1 MRLFIY
7 KNTEFKE
14 INGNSKQEKAG
25 IPMLI
30 ANEVDLKRKVLLVK
44 TKRIFYND
52 KEKFIKKTFTACSL
66 NDRKRDRNS
75 VRLWKM

>member
-14 INGNSKQEKAG
+14 INGNSKQAKAG

-30 ANEVDLKRKVLLVK
+30 SNEVDLKRSLISK
-44 TKRIFYND
+44 D
-52 KEKFIKKTFTACSL
+52 KKNIL
-66 NDRKRDRNS
+66 
-75 VRLWKM
+75 